1 MATKTEG
8 ERALA
13 DLAAGKFSFE
23 MVDAIKDHVSALDS
37 ELLRVSTELQRVS
50 ALHERA
56 VNETRQQEYA
66 ISRLEA
72 DLRKLNARVYA
83 LLKANALTELALRQA
98 NAFMAIALRE
108 AKRGAATFIE
118 YLPVARDHAEAGA
131 KSALAYLS
139 TVDVKG
145 AFEKARAHPA
155 TQKALAWLA
164 DLDLRAEWKKLK
176 THPLTQKAWS
186 EAQPALLKAK
196 DYLPIA
202 KKQVVAAAEKTA
214 AYIADLHK
222 KIA

>member
-23 MVDAIKDHVSALDS
+23 MIDAIKDHVSALDS

-56 VNETRQQEYA
+56 VNETRQQEYT

-83 LLKANALTELALRQA
+83 LLKANALTEITLRQA

-108 AKRGAATFIE
+108 AKRGVATFVE
-118 YLPVARDHAEAGA
+118 YLPVARDYADAGLN
-131 KSALAYLS
+131 SALAYLS

-145 AFEKARAHPA
+145 KFEKAKAHPA

-164 DLDLRAEWKKLK
+164 DLDLRAEWTKLK
-176 THPLTQKAWS
+176 THPLTTKAVS
-186 EAQPALLKAK
+186 ELQSALLKAK
-196 DYLPIA
+196 DNLPVVQKRIA
-202 KKQVVAAAEKTA
+202 ALVEKAT
-214 AYIADLHK
+214 AYIAELQK
-222 KIA
+222 KAA

>member
-37 ELLRVSTELQRVS
+37 ELQRVSTELQRVS

-56 VNETRQQEYA
+56 VNETRQQEYT

-83 LLKANALTELALRQA
+83 LLKANALTEITLRQA

-108 AKRGAATFIE
+108 AKRGVATFIE
-118 YLPVARDHAEAGA
+118 YLPVARDYAETGL
-131 KSALAYLS
+131 KNALAYLA

-145 AFEKARAHPA
+145 NFEKAKAHPA

-164 DLDLRAEWKKLK
+164 DLDLRAEWTKLK

-196 DYLPIA
+196 DYLPVA
-202 KKQVVAAAEKTA
+202 KKQVIAAAEKTA

>member
-37 ELLRVSTELQRVS
+37 ELQRVNTELQRVS

-56 VNETRQQEYA
+56 VNEARQQEYT
-66 ISRLEA
+66 IFRLEA
-72 DLRKLNARVYA
+72 DLRKLNARLYA
-83 LLKANALTELALRQA
+83 LLKANALTEIALRQA

-108 AKRGAATFIE
+108 TKRGAATIVE
-118 YLPVARDHAEAGA
+118 YLPVVRDYAEAGL
-131 KSALAYLS
+131 KNALAYLA

-145 AFEKARAHPA
+145 NFEKAKAHPA

-164 DLDLRAEWKKLK
+164 DLDLRAEWTKLK
-176 THPLTQKAWS
+176 THPLTQKASS
-186 EAQPALLKAK
+186 ELQPALLKAK
-196 DYLPIA
+196 DYLPVA
-202 KKQVVAAAEKTA
+202 KKQVVAAAEKA
-214 AYIADLHK
+214 ASYIADLHK